1 MKTSEMY
8 SVLDQAQSESAFS
21 KALDSLLKPQQP
33 AKKTA
38 PDLYGKMKVALAN
51 EYLRTVSMDRRKQ
64 IFRWIAKLDQTRPMP
79 TGKAPAEIPVAL
91 PMTDEQAFYQLGNIV
106 TPQQHR
112 QLVADARTD
121 PRASRVLNHLLENF
135 RIDIC
140 EMNGLRYIRKEKM
153 EAPESLE
160 DFLGTLEALGQRAI

>member
-1 MKTSEMY
+1 
-8 SVLDQAQSESAFS
+8 
-21 KALDSLLKPQQP
+21 
-33 AKKTA
+33 
-38 PDLYGKMKVALAN
+38 
-51 EYLRTVSMDRRKQ
+51 
-64 IFRWIAKLDQTRPMP
+64 
-79 TGKAPAEIPVAL
+79 
-91 PMTDEQAFYQLGNIV
+91 MTDEQAFYQLGNIV